1 VSTIIYIQH
10 IKFLYIRRVKR
21 GWLSLSTWNLR
32 HGRGRGG
39 WGRHAGVGGQ
49 APRCGR
55 PRCRG
60 LRNAVEYN
68 IQLETEECVRGRLPL
83 AHGVGGGAAATWP
96 VLGTSTG
103 SLKRCSGRWRR
114 PMAVPCWSSVCR
126 AGAQKRGWRSGALR
140 KGAPDEEV
148 WRPWKTNS
156 WRLLIYYL
164 MTDILNNS

>member
-1 VSTIIYIQH
+1 MCFFSFDPSKCVYNYIYSTYKVFIYTESQ
-10 IKFLYIRRVKR
+10 KR
-21 GWLSLSTWNLR
+21 LAFAQYLKSETRPRAWRL
-32 HGRGRGG
+32 
-39 WGRHAGVGGQ
+39 GRHAGVGGQ

-114 PMAVPCWSSVCR
+114 PMAVPCFSSVCR

-148 WRPWKTNS
+148 WRP
-156 WRLLIYYL
+156 
-164 MTDILNNS
+164 